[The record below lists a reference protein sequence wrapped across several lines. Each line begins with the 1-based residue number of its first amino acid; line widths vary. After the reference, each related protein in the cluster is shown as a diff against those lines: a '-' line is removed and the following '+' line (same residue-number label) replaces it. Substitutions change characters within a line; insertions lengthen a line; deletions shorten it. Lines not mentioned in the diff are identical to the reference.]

1 MIEKL
6 ENITDD
12 NKKDAKS
19 SVDTLRKTTND
30 KFSKQSADY
39 IDRNSRT
46 MSQVMVN
53 KNKINELEQ
62 SNMRLID
69 AISDIRDFANSTKN
83 ELEEELER
91 QIKEVTEKVDA
102 Y

>member
-1 MIEKL
+1 
-6 ENITDD
+6 
-12 NKKDAKS
+12 
-19 SVDTLRKTTND
+19 
-30 KFSKQSADY
+30 
-39 IDRNSRT
+39 
-46 MSQVMVN
+46 MVN